1 MNTEDFNKAV
11 KPLSDKWTEDL
22 VKDGLI
28 NKSKTPR
35 TDKAEP
41 KIQFIKGGWV
51 RADFAREL
59 ERELNDLKKELDNS
73 KFGSQCIIHELEYDK
88 KTLIKENEN
97 IKQSC
102 EELIK
107 DGVGLLKER
116 DALMK
121 SLKSLICTA
130 EKDEINKD
138 HLDVALRRARNVIAD
153 IDPTIEKCDC
163 CY

>member
-59 ERELNDLKKELDNS
+59 EKELNDLKKELDNS
-73 KFGSQCIIHELEYDK
+73 KFGAQCSIHKLEYDK
-88 KTLIKENEN
+88 KTLIKDNEVLWSRLDKEMEAEQLLGAVIQIAEDLIEVCGTIDPYKFAQKKKSQLDK
-97 IKQSC
+97 IKETFNQ
-102 EELIK
+102 
-107 DGVGLLKER
+107 
-116 DALMK
+116 
-121 SLKSLICTA
+121 
-130 EKDEINKD
+130 INK
-138 HLDVALRRARNVIAD
+138 
-153 IDPTIEKCDC
+153 
-163 CY
+163 

>member
-1 MNTEDFNKAV
+1 MNTEEFNKAV
-11 KPLSDKWTEDL
+11 KPLSDKWTNDL
-22 VKDGLI
+22 VKDGL
-28 NKSKTPR
+28 NYKSKTPR

-73 KFGSQCIIHELEYDK
+73 KFGAQCIMHELEYDK
-88 KTLIKENEN
+88 KTLIKDNEVLWSRLDKEMEAEKN
-97 IKQSC
+97 IEK
-102 EELIK
+102 
-107 DGVGLLKER
+107 
-116 DALMK
+116 LMK
-121 SLKSLICTA
+121 ALKSLVCTA

-138 HLDVALRRARNVIAD
+138 HLDVTLRRARNVIAD

>member
-1 MNTEDFNKAV
+1 MNTEEFNKAV
-11 KPLSDKWTEDL
+11 KPLSDKWTNDL
-22 VKDGLI
+22 VKDGL
-28 NKSKTPR
+28 NYKRKTPR
-35 TDKAEP
+35 KDKAEP

-73 KFGSQCIIHELEYDK
+73 KFGAQCIMHELEYDK
-88 KTLIKENEN
+88 KTLIKDNEVLWSRLDKEMEAEKN
-97 IKQSC
+97 IEK
-102 EELIK
+102 
-107 DGVGLLKER
+107 
-116 DALMK
+116 LMK
-121 SLKSLICTA
+121 ALKSLVCTA

-138 HLDVALRRARNVIAD
+138 HLDVTLRRARNVIAD